1 MKYTYYLRELMI
13 NYYVTF
19 DKVDKDAISV
29 KDELL
34 IFFELHSKSENQ
46 QTEDEKIKLSS
57 IINFIKELKHDM
69 IKEDISIFDKSQIIF
84 CLPAEWT
91 EDKYENDLRALF
103 LKAGWINKED
113 HKNRLIFS
121 TFIERFV
128 HYLQMDNDNDI
139 KFERERKYLLFHMD
153 QNSIRLTCY
162 QMQCAKELI
171 AVSKKLAASDFL
183 LTPTVLDNESIYL
196 SSFDEIVQNI
206 IERMLIT
213 RQNANNTTL
222 NESELH
228 RLTNQ
233 IIRRLCYIYSVR

>member
-1 MKYTYYLRELMI
+1 M
-13 NYYVTF
+13 
-19 DKVDKDAISV
+19 
-29 KDELL
+29 
-34 IFFELHSKSENQ
+34 
-46 QTEDEKIKLSS
+46 
-57 IINFIKELKHDM
+57 KELKHDM
-69 IKEDISIFDKSQIIF
+69 IQENIPIFDNSQIIF
-84 CLPAEWT
+84 CLPVEWT
-91 EDKYENDLRALF
+91 EDKFENDLRALF
-103 LKAGWINKED
+103 LKAEWINKED

-121 TFIERFV
+121 TFIERVV
-128 HYLQMDNDNDI
+128 HFLQIYNDNNI
-139 KFERERKYLLFHMD
+139 KFERERKYLLFYMD

-196 SSFDEIVQNI
+196 SSFDETIQNI